1 MNYSESLSPQP
12 ESESFDLQTL
22 QTQANPLKL
31 AQSEPTHSTSINH
44 SISQRSVN
52 QLNIGGTLILLLI
65 IAGLML
71 WFIKSFL
78 KICNPNEI
86 LILSGRKHRTQSGQE
101 VGYRVKFGGR
111 VIVIPILETVKRMNL
126 TVMPVPVE
134 VSNAYSKGGTP
145 LDIQA
150 IANVKISSDRR
161 VVGNAIERFL
171 DRNRNEIKRVARET
185 LEGNLRGVVATLTP
199 EEINEDRLQFAER
212 IAHTKAKIV
221 CTRKTTPGH
230 RAVEKRAVR
239 CGGGTSHRYGLDDAI
254 LIKDNHI
261 AACGSIPA
269 ALERAHAYAG
279 HLRMIEIEVDTID
292 QLKIAL
298 PHKPHAVLLD
308 NMPPE
313 TLRTAVALIDGQCLA
328 EASGGITLDTVAAK
342 AETGVDYIS
351 SGALTH
357 SAINLD
363 VGLDIL

>member
-1 MNYSESLSPQP
+1 M
-12 ESESFDLQTL
+12 SFIAPPPLPDIILEPIVRLALAEDFGRAGDLTTDATIMPGTELTAHIRARQSGRLAGMDAAHYALRLVDAEVNFEPHLEDGATL
-22 QTQANPLKL
+22 QPGDVIAVMRGS
-31 AQSEPTHSTSINH
+31 ARSILMAE
-44 SISQRSVN
+44 RTM
-52 QLNIGGTLILLLI
+52 LN
-65 IAGLML
+65 
-71 WFIKSFL
+71 FL
-78 KICNPNEI
+78 GR
-86 LILSGRKHRTQSGQE
+86 LSGIAS
-101 VGYRVKFGGR
+101 
-111 VIVIPILETVKRMNL
+111 L
-126 TVMPVPVE
+126 T
-134 VSNAYSKGGTP
+134 A
-145 LDIQA
+145 
-150 IANVKISSDRR
+150 
-161 VVGNAIERFL
+161 
-171 DRNRNEIKRVARET
+171 
-185 LEGNLRGVVATLTP
+185 
-199 EEINEDRLQFAER
+199 QFAER